1 MERKE
6 VVLPASS
13 LGGLSFIVQLLEG
26 LGRDPEVPGE
36 DKGLVEQENRQ
47 DSALL
52 PPAPGCGHPA
62 AQEYGRDSPPSL
74 PVNDVVVLR
83 GSERQVARS
92 AGDLNTNT
100 PNTSQFF
107 TFLGKCETHF
117 IKRKR
122 KRFLS
127 SWSSHLHERN
137 TLESPAALV
146 RVPVEEQALVPV
158 GLVQQ
163 LRPLLHPELDHSEQ
177 GSLGLRERERE
188 GESDLGETRQ
198 LGVSSEGGDFM
209 FSGRSESAY
218 PDSQLREG
226 SPDLRPLSF
235 SRRLPHCVVQERVVP
250 LGELRVRVQE

>member
-26 LGRDPEVPGE
+26 LGRDPEVPGQ

-62 AQEYGRDSPPSL
+62 VQEYGRDSPPSL

-100 PNTSQFF
+100 PNTSQFS

-117 IKRKR
+117 I
-122 KRFLS
+122 
-127 SWSSHLHERN
+127 
-137 TLESPAALV
+137 
-146 RVPVEEQALVPV
+146 
-158 GLVQQ
+158 
-163 LRPLLHPELDHSEQ
+163 
-177 GSLGLRERERE
+177 
-188 GESDLGETRQ
+188 
-198 LGVSSEGGDFM
+198 
-209 FSGRSESAY
+209 
-218 PDSQLREG
+218 
-226 SPDLRPLSF
+226 
-235 SRRLPHCVVQERVVP
+235 
-250 LGELRVRVQE
+250 